1 VSLARRRSKA
11 SSPPLAASPRSELV
25 DSAYTL
31 LREFIVSGR
40 LAPGAPIIETEMAAS
55 LGIRRAHLRTALQ
68 RLQHSGLVVTS
79 AIGSYSRS
87 RVAPLTRDDMEELF
101 TLVGAIEGAAAR
113 NAARL
118 PERDGL
124 VAKLRSINAELL
136 DAARERP
143 ANFSRANDLD
153 VAFHRQYVLDAA
165 GPRVRALHDTV
176 KPQADRYE
184 LLYTTAL
191 IDQIELS
198 VAEHELIIEAIASG
212 DADMAQHAVEANWRN
227 AAERFRGI
235 IEHAGERGNL

>member
-1 VSLARRRSKA
+1 
-11 SSPPLAASPRSELV
+11 
-25 DSAYTL
+25 
-31 LREFIVSGR
+31 VSGR
-40 LAPGAPIIETEMAAS
+40 LAPGAPIIETEVAAS
-55 LGIRRAHLRTALQ
+55 MGIRRAHLRTALQ
-68 RLQHSGLVVTS
+68 RLQQSGLVVS
-79 AIGSYSRS
+79 ASLGSYSRS

-113 NAARL
+113 KAAQL
-118 PERDGL
+118 PERREL
-124 VAKLRSINAELL
+124 VAKLRGINAELH
-136 DAARERP
+136 DAASARP
-143 ANFSRANDLD
+143 ANFGKANDLD

-165 GPRVRALHDTV
+165 GPRVRALHDAV

-198 VAEHELIIEAIASG
+198 VAEHEQIIQAIESG
-212 DADMAQHAVEANWRN
+212 DADKAQHAVEANWRN